1 MTRGQQIIEKI
12 KTVFADVRKKYPQ
25 ITDNDLDSQGAIF
38 YMNGNDGTD
47 FDWNANKN
55 TSEFYMYH
63 KNEIGFIKLYVNKG
77 DTYTAY
83 VYPNGEMSA
92 TEIIKGDLDT
102 GDSLYLAALLYR
114 KADRKYIYDKPIEN
128 IDFSYEPTMWEMKE
142 MDGYIYCG
150 DDDDYYYDDDE
161 DDCCYGGED

>member
-12 KTVFADVRKKYPQ
+12 KTVFADIREKYPL
-25 ITDNDLDSQGAIF
+25 IADEDLHSKGAIF

-47 FDWNANKN
+47 FDWNANDH

-63 KNEIGFIKLYVNKG
+63 ENEIGFIKLYVNKG

-92 TEIIKGDLDT
+92 METIRGDLNK

-114 KADRKYIYDKPIEN
+114 KADREYIYDAIIDE
-128 IDFSYEPTMWEMKE
+128 IDFSYEPGEWELQE
-142 MDGYIYCG
+142 MNECYEE
-150 DDDDYYYDDDE
+150 DE
-161 DDCCYGGED
+161 EWWDK

>member
-12 KTVFADVRKKYPQ
+12 KNVFAEIREKYPL
-25 ITDNDLDSQGAIF
+25 ITDEDLHSKGAIF

-47 FDWNANKN
+47 FDWNANEH

-63 KNEIGFIKLYVNKG
+63 ENEIGFIKLYVNKG

-92 TEIIKGDLDT
+92 TETVRGNLYK

-114 KADRKYIYDKPIEN
+114 KADREYIYDAIIDE
-128 IDFSYEPTMWEMKE
+128 IDFSYEPDEWELQEMKNE
-142 MDGYIYCG
+142 Y
-150 DDDDYYYDDDE
+150 DE
-161 DDCCYGGED
+161 DEEW

>member
-1 MTRGQQIIEKI
+1 MTRGEQIIEKI
-12 KTVFADVRKKYPQ
+12 KNVFEDVRKKYPY
-25 ITDNDLDSQGAIF
+25 ITDEDLHSNGAIF

-47 FDWNANKN
+47 FDWNENEH

-63 KNEIGFIKLYVNKG
+63 SNEIGFIKLYVNKG

-92 TEIIKGDLDT
+92 TETIRGDLDE

-114 KADRKYIYDKPIEN
+114 KADKEYIYDAIIDD
-128 IDFSYEPTMWEMKE
+128 IDFSYEPDEWELQEMKSE
-142 MDGYIYCG
+142 Y
-150 DDDDYYYDDDE
+150 DE
-161 DDCCYGGED
+161 DEE

>member
-12 KTVFADVRKKYPQ
+12 KGVFAEIRERYQFV
-25 ITDNDLDSQGAIF
+25 TDEDLLENGAIY

-47 FDWNANKN
+47 FDWNANDH

-63 KNEIGFIKLYVNKG
+63 ENEIGFIKLYVNKG
-77 DTYTAY
+77 DTYIAY

-92 TEIIKGDLDT
+92 IETIRGDLDK

-114 KADRKYIYDKPIEN
+114 KADKEYIYDAIIDE
-128 IDFSYEPTMWEMKE
+128 IDFSYEPGEWEMQE
-142 MDGYIYCG
+142 MNG
-150 DDDDYYYDDDE
+150 YYDEDE
-161 DDCCYGGED
+161 EW

>member
-1 MTRGQQIIEKI
+1 MTRGQQIIAKI
-12 KTVFADVRKKYPQ
+12 KTVFVDIRKKYPF
-25 ITDNDLDSQGAIF
+25 ITDDDLDKNGAIY

-47 FDWNANKN
+47 FDWNANDC

-63 KNEIGFIKLYVNKG
+63 KNEIGFIKLYVNKN

-92 TEIIKGDLDT
+92 VETVRGNLEK

-114 KADRKYIYDKPIEN
+114 KADSEYIYDDIIEE
-128 IDFSYEPTMWEMKE
+128 IDFTYEPKEWEMLE
-142 MDGYIYCG
+142 MNGYEVN
-150 DDDDYYYDDDE
+150 DDYWHEEDE
-161 DDCCYGGED
+161 E

>member
-1 MTRGQQIIEKI
+1 MTRGQKIIGKI
-12 KTVFADVRKKYPQ
+12 KAVFAEIREKYPL
-25 ITDNDLDSQGAIF
+25 ITDEDLHSNGAIF

-47 FDWNANKN
+47 FDWNANEH

-63 KNEIGFIKLYVNKG
+63 ENEIGFIKLYVNNG

-92 TEIIKGDLDT
+92 TETIRGDLNE

-114 KADRKYIYDKPIEN
+114 KADREYIYDEIIDE
-128 IDFSYEPTMWEMKE
+128 IDFSYEPDEWELQEMKNE
-142 MDGYIYCG
+142 Y
-150 DDDDYYYDDDE
+150 DE
-161 DDCCYGGED
+161 DNEW